1 MKKTMKID
9 KSKVKMMSGKKLGS
23 MVTKNSKGKKTM
35 PVKGKKVP
43 AAMAMKMNMNMK
55 KGKKC

>member
-1 MKKTMKID
+1 MKKTV
-9 KSKVKMMSGKKLGS
+9 KV
-23 MVTKNSKGKKTM
+23 VKKTM

-43 AAMAMKMNMNMK
+43 AAMAMKMNMK

>member
-23 MVTKNSKGKKTM
+23 MVTKNSKGKKTFIA
-35 PVKGKKVP
+35 VKKK
-43 AAMAMKMNMNMK
+43 
-55 KGKKC
+55 

>member
-1 MKKTMKID
+1 MKKVMK
-9 KSKVKMMSGKKLGS
+9 
-23 MVTKNSKGKKTM
+23 VTKKTM

-43 AAMAMKMNMNMK
+43 AAMAMKMASGPVRMK